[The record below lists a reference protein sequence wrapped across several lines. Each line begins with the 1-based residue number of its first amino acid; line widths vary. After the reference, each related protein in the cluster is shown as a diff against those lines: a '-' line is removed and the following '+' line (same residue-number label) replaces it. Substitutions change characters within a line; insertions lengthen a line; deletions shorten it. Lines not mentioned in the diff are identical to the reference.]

1 MPATLVPDA
10 AAGPGAAQVS
20 ALRRIRTLPSMQEAE
35 IAFDE
40 GTEQRQ
46 PGSFPL
52 MQESSM
58 TISMTKSRNGYTPP
72 TSAESMRKASD
83 VRKQSKPMSRAV
95 KALPP
100 HQALLLLKAGNERFV
115 RGRPMAD
122 KMDHV
127 AKQQNIELVNA
138 PHTAVVGCADS
149 RFPLEKIF
157 DAMPGDIYSLRNA
170 ANTCTHAEG
179 SMMGSLEFCSSTLGS
194 RLIVVLGHSECKA
207 IVSAT
212 RTYFEAKKAGKSLL
226 GHKGLLRHLTSLV
239 EKTVAS
245 MPMASMEEVANQA
258 ITANVLNTMNFLLQ
272 FSDVIRD
279 RVRSGQLEIVGG
291 LFDLQTGRVDFLGPS
306 PDQAVLLD
314 PMASQS
320 PNLSF
325 VPLTSQ
331 NTPPPQSHDRGP
343 SPNSPA
349 AALLML
355 QEGNARFCLGD
366 CRVPRQGQD
375 MRKALA
381 SCPQAT
387 YCAIV
392 GCADQRTPID
402 SIFDAMPGE
411 LFVVKNAGNT
421 CSHTEGSVI
430 GSLEFC
436 TSKLE
441 TSLILVLG
449 HSDCSAMHGATKMF
463 LAAQS
468 GKSRESLGP
477 ALDGLLDDLMVV
489 ISKAFSLYP
498 KANAEELAHHA
509 VKLNVENTMECL
521 LRSDVLKEKVRRGE
535 LEIQGGIY
543 QAETHCVDFVG
554 HCSRQG
560 ELLALGEN
568 EAIARREEASSSS
581 EDPMPASAEVA
592 IKLLKEGNGRFVGGT
607 AVANRISPEVRKNMD
622 ASQPPHTAII
632 GCADSRVPLETI
644 FDALPG
650 DLFVLRNAG
659 NTCTHAQGS
668 MVSSLEFCVD
678 KLQTQLILV
687 LGHTQCYALA
697 RAAEAHQF
705 PGKGDRGKASD
716 ALVEGMAAS
725 TAAAMVELGETASME
740 EVTNLATKWNVFHT
754 IQCLLQYSQP
764 IRDKVLRGALVLQG
778 AVYDSHTRRVEFLEC
793 PEAVLKGGAVW
804 ESPQWAGA

>member
-10 AAGPGAAQVS
+10 AAEPGAAQVS

-521 LRSDVLKEKVRRGE
+521 LR
-535 LEIQGGIY
+535 
-543 QAETHCVDFVG
+543 
-554 HCSRQG
+554 CSS
-560 ELLALGEN
+560 ALI

-607 AVANRISPEVRKNMD
+607 AVANRISPEVRKNM
-622 ASQPPHTAII
+622 
-632 GCADSRVPLETI
+632 VPLETI

-778 AVYDSHTRRVEFLEC
+778 AVYDSHTHRVEFLEC

-804 ESPQWAGA
+804 ESPPQWAGA